1 MIKILA
7 LLLLLAM
14 GALSYLIF
22 RRGLRQDAPESKN
35 CGKGCTGC
43 GGAAFCSD
51 VKRLSQLAE
60 KQSAKNVKDSG
71 RT

>member
-1 MIKILA
+1 MIKILM

-14 GALSYLIF
+14 GALSCLIF
-22 RRGLRQDAPESKN
+22 RKGIRQDSPESKN
-35 CGKGCTGC
+35 CRKGCTGC

-51 VKRLSQLAE
+51 VKRFSQLAE
-60 KQSAKNVKDSG
+60 DQSAKGAKDSG